1 MSGSNAVLADH
12 AVTERRG
19 FLPTEDPLARFDVD
33 GHRPAVA
40 DYLSTLDGLG
50 ERLPEHLDA
59 GESRPAIEALDP
71 PPDGL
76 FDDLTRR
83 ECVRLCLLSGFFAS
97 GYVHEIGSDPVDR
110 LPEGVAVPL
119 YETSQRLGRKPIL
132 AYDLL
137 ALHNFRR
144 VDPAEGVVLD
154 NLDTLL
160 EFTTLSDERWF
171 VAVHV
176 AIEAAAGSGLAAVA
190 RAQEAIRRDE
200 PDAVREALEE
210 VAASLSDQ
218 TDIMSRMTE
227 GNDPDVFATAFR
239 PYYDGF
245 DDLVYEGVAA
255 FDGDPQSFR
264 GGSGAQSCVL
274 PSIDAALGVDH
285 QSTVLLE
292 KLLDIRTYMPDA
304 HRSVVDAFEAGP
316 DVRAYVSERSESDL
330 TAAFNDCVDRLQGF
344 RSVHFGQVIQ
354 YIRARTDDT
363 TGTGGTDYMEF
374 LGQMESETTDHRL

>member
-1 MSGSNAVLADH
+1 MSQRGVLADGDI
-12 AVTERRG
+12 TERRG
-19 FLPTEDPLARFDVD
+19 FLPDEDPLARFDVD
-33 GHRPAVA
+33 RHDGAVG

-50 ERLPEHLDA
+50 DRLPTLLED
-59 GESRPAIEALDP
+59 GESRAAIEALDAP
-71 PPDGL
+71 PEGL
-76 FDDLTRR
+76 FEALSDR

-97 GYVHEIGSDPVDR
+97 GYVHEVGSGPVDS

-119 YETSQRLGRKPIL
+119 YRTSRRLGRKPIL

-171 VAVHV
+171 VLVHV
-176 AIEAAAGSGLAAVA
+176 AIEAAAGPGLVAAA
-190 RAQEAIRRDE
+190 EAQ
-200 PDAVREALEE
+200 DAVRQDDPAAVRAGLET
-210 VAASLSDQ
+210 VAASLADQ
-218 TDIMSRMTE
+218 TRIMSRMTE

-239 PYYDGF
+239 PYYEGF

-255 FDGDPQSFR
+255 FDGEPQSFR

-274 PSIDAALGVDH
+274 PSLDAALGIDH
-285 QSTVLLE
+285 QATVLME
-292 KLLDIRTYMPDA
+292 KLLDIRTYMPQS
-304 HRSVVDAFEAGP
+304 HRSVIDAFEAGP
-316 DVRAYVSERSESDL
+316 DLRAYVAERSDPDL
-330 TAAFNDCVDRLQGF
+330 TAAFNDCVDRLKQF
-344 RSVHFGQVIQ
+344 RTVHFGQVIQ
-354 YIRARTDDT
+354 YIRAQTDDT

-374 LGQMESETTDHRL
+374 LGQMESETSAHRL